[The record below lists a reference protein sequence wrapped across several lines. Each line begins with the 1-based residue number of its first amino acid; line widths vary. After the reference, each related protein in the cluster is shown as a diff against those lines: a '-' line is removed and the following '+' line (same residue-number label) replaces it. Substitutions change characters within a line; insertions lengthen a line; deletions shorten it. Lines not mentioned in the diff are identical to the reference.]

1 MTSNS
6 IILTDTL
13 IDIGKPVTDSYV
25 AHAYCTA
32 GSCLITYNET
42 DIAMTEGDVIIVRK
56 GRLISNV
63 RPSEDF
69 QVKVIY
75 VEAHFLE
82 VCTPQNNYGMVG
94 SLSLFLNPVMHLNEQ
109 QRQLCLR
116 NMALVEERWTSHH
129 HFKRDM
135 MIATVQAMFL
145 DFFDFHVSLY
155 GMKDISVQSADV
167 MGHFLS
173 MLNNGDFRKHREVA
187 YYADVL
193 CVTPKYLSEVSKK
206 VSGAPANYWISRYTA
221 LDLSRLLR
229 DKSLSFTA
237 ISDMFGFS
245 SSAYFTRYVQKNL
258 GMTPTEFRE

>member
-6 IILTDTL
+6 IIITDTL
-13 IDIGKPVTDSYV
+13 TNIGKPGTDSYV
-25 AHAYCTA
+25 VHAYCKA
-32 GSCLITYNET
+32 GSCQFTYNET
-42 DIAMTEGDVIIVRK
+42 DIVLTEGDVVMVRLGK
-56 GRLISNV
+56 LVSKV
-63 RPSEDF
+63 RPSADF
-69 QVKVIY
+69 QVKVIC
-75 VEAHFLE
+75 VEANFLE

-94 SLSLFLNPVMHLNEQ
+94 SLSLFLNPIMHLNEH
-109 QRQLCLR
+109 QRQLCQR
-116 NMALVEERWTSHH
+116 NMALVEERWMSEH

-145 DFFDFHVSLY
+145 DFFDFHVSVY
-155 GMKDISVQSADV
+155 GMKDISAQSADI
-167 MGHFLS
+167 MRRFLT

-206 VSGAPANYWISRYTA
+206 VSGASANYWINRYTA
-221 LDLSRLLR
+221 LDISRLLR